1 MMAQMMS
8 TLPDYPSVTRTNHS
22 IKSFDGT
29 YITIAE
35 FRKQGT
41 SPPSSSPLHDEE
53 SSNSNSNNN
62 SKALYHIHG
71 GGMILGSVDIF
82 SPSTAQRCEET
93 GLPIFAVE
101 YRLAPEHPHPTPV
114 GDCWEGLQWL
124 SRNAVRLGVD
134 ARKIVVVGES
144 AGGGLAGEVLFLLFS
159 FFFLFFSFFSWAA
172 AAADDIL
179 CSSSF
184 PSCERER
191 ERESLCV
198 SMNERVEADFQLS
211 NTYAAGTCLLARDEK
226 LSPPVAKQILIF
238 PMLDDRTNHDSNE
251 STLRDIDAVATWKL
265 DDNATG
271 WEALLGDQAGSS
283 DTQAVSEYAAPA
295 RAEDLSSLPPTYID
309 CGQLDIFIREDTK
322 FASRLMDARVPTEFH
337 TYPGMPHA
345 YMIYAPDARYSK
357 MHTQNV
363 LNAIEMV

>member
-35 FRKQGT
+35 FRKQET
-41 SPPSSSPLHDEE
+41 SHSSSSSPPPLHDEE
-53 SSNSNSNNN
+53 KSSNSKNN

-114 GDCWEGLQWL
+114 GDCWAGLQWL
-124 SRNAVRLGVD
+124 SRNAARLGVD

-144 AGGGLAGEVLFLLFS
+144 AGGGLAGEVLFL
-159 FFFLFFSFFSWAA
+159 FFSFFSWAA
-172 AAADDIL
+172 AAAVADDIL

-184 PSCERER
+184 PSSEREYMCVN
-191 ERESLCV
+191 ERES
-198 SMNERVEADFQLS
+198 
-211 NTYAAGTCLLARDEK
+211 
-226 LSPPVAKQILIF
+226 
-238 PMLDDRTNHDSNE
+238 
-251 STLRDIDAVATWKL
+251 
-265 DDNATG
+265 
-271 WEALLGDQAGSS
+271 GS
-283 DTQAVSEYAAPA
+283 
-295 RAEDLSSLPPTYID
+295 
-309 CGQLDIFIREDTK
+309 
-322 FASRLMDARVPTEFH
+322 
-337 TYPGMPHA
+337 
-345 YMIYAPDARYSK
+345 
-357 MHTQNV
+357 
-363 LNAIEMV
+363 

>member
-1 MMAQMMS
+1 MMTQMMS

-35 FRKQGT
+35 FRKQGI
-41 SPPSSSPLHDEE
+41 SPSSSPPLHDEE
-53 SSNSNSNNN
+53 SSNSNKN

-114 GDCWEGLQWL
+114 GDCWAGLQWL

-144 AGGGLAGEVLFLLFS
+144 AGGGLAGEVLFL
-159 FFFLFFSFFSWAA
+159 FFPFLFIFSWAATA

-184 PSCERER
+184 PYS
-191 ERESLCV
+191 ERESVC
-198 SMNERVEADFQLS
+198 Q
-211 NTYAAGTCLLARDEK
+211 
-226 LSPPVAKQILIF
+226 
-238 PMLDDRTNHDSNE
+238 
-251 STLRDIDAVATWKL
+251 
-265 DDNATG
+265 
-271 WEALLGDQAGSS
+271 
-283 DTQAVSEYAAPA
+283 
-295 RAEDLSSLPPTYID
+295 
-309 CGQLDIFIREDTK
+309 
-322 FASRLMDARVPTEFH
+322 
-337 TYPGMPHA
+337 
-345 YMIYAPDARYSK
+345 
-357 MHTQNV
+357 
-363 LNAIEMV
+363 

>member
-41 SPPSSSPLHDEE
+41 SHSSSSPPPLHDEE
-53 SSNSNSNNN
+53 RSSNSNNN

-114 GDCWEGLQWL
+114 GDCWAGLQWL
-124 SRNAVRLGVD
+124 SQNAARLGVD

-144 AGGGLAGEVLFLLFS
+144 AGGGLAGEVFLLF
-159 FFFLFFSFFSWAA
+159 FPFLFIFSWAAAA

-184 PSCERER
+184 PSSVRECVCVN
-191 ERESLCV
+191 ERES
-198 SMNERVEADFQLS
+198 
-211 NTYAAGTCLLARDEK
+211 
-226 LSPPVAKQILIF
+226 
-238 PMLDDRTNHDSNE
+238 
-251 STLRDIDAVATWKL
+251 
-265 DDNATG
+265 
-271 WEALLGDQAGSS
+271 GS
-283 DTQAVSEYAAPA
+283 
-295 RAEDLSSLPPTYID
+295 
-309 CGQLDIFIREDTK
+309 
-322 FASRLMDARVPTEFH
+322 
-337 TYPGMPHA
+337 
-345 YMIYAPDARYSK
+345 
-357 MHTQNV
+357 
-363 LNAIEMV
+363 

>member
-8 TLPDYPSVTRTNHS
+8 ALPDYPSVTRTNHS

-41 SPPSSSPLHDEE
+41 SPSSSPPPPLHDEE
-53 SSNSNSNNN
+53 KSSSSNNN

-114 GDCWEGLQWL
+114 GDCWAGLQWL
-124 SRNAVRLGVD
+124 SRNAARLGVD

-144 AGGGLAGEVLFLLFS
+144 AGGGLAGEAFP
-159 FFFLFFSFFSWAA
+159 FFFLPFWA

-184 PSCERER
+184 P
-191 ERESLCV
+191 
-198 SMNERVEADFQLS
+198 
-211 NTYAAGTCLLARDEK
+211 
-226 LSPPVAKQILIF
+226 
-238 PMLDDRTNHDSNE
+238 
-251 STLRDIDAVATWKL
+251 
-265 DDNATG
+265 
-271 WEALLGDQAGSS
+271 
-283 DTQAVSEYAAPA
+283 
-295 RAEDLSSLPPTYID
+295 
-309 CGQLDIFIREDTK
+309 
-322 FASRLMDARVPTEFH
+322 
-337 TYPGMPHA
+337 
-345 YMIYAPDARYSK
+345 
-357 MHTQNV
+357 
-363 LNAIEMV
+363 

>member
-41 SPPSSSPLHDEE
+41 SPSSSPPLHDEE
-53 SSNSNSNNN
+53 SSNSNNN

-114 GDCWEGLQWL
+114 GDCWAGLQWL
-124 SRNAVRLGVD
+124 SQNAARLGVD

-144 AGGGLAGEVLFLLFS
+144 AGGGLAGEV
-159 FFFLFFSFFSWAA
+159 FFLFFLFFFSWAAA

-184 PSCERER
+184 PSSERENVCVN
-191 ERESLCV
+191 ERES
-198 SMNERVEADFQLS
+198 
-211 NTYAAGTCLLARDEK
+211 
-226 LSPPVAKQILIF
+226 
-238 PMLDDRTNHDSNE
+238 
-251 STLRDIDAVATWKL
+251 
-265 DDNATG
+265 
-271 WEALLGDQAGSS
+271 GS
-283 DTQAVSEYAAPA
+283 
-295 RAEDLSSLPPTYID
+295 
-309 CGQLDIFIREDTK
+309 
-322 FASRLMDARVPTEFH
+322 
-337 TYPGMPHA
+337 
-345 YMIYAPDARYSK
+345 
-357 MHTQNV
+357 
-363 LNAIEMV
+363 

>member
-1 MMAQMMS
+1 MPLQLDPEVAAAFAPLAKLIASRPQLPRGDVLGRRKRSNTMMAQMMS

-41 SPPSSSPLHDEE
+41 SPSSPPPLHDEE
-53 SSNSNSNNN
+53 KSSSSNNN

-114 GDCWEGLQWL
+114 GDCWAGLQWL

-144 AGGGLAGEVLFLLFS
+144 AGGGL
-159 FFFLFFSFFSWAA
+159 
-172 AAADDIL
+172 
-179 CSSSF
+179 
-184 PSCERER
+184 
-191 ERESLCV
+191 
-198 SMNERVEADFQLS
+198 
-211 NTYAAGTCLLARDEK
+211 AAGTCLLARDEK

-295 RAEDLSSLPPTYID
+295 RAEDLSGLPPTYID

-357 MHTQNV
+357 MHAQNV